1 MRVGVD
7 VGGTNTDAVLMS
19 GFDVL
24 AAVKTGTTADVTAGV
39 VQAIREVLREGRV
52 PASKIDTVMIGTT
65 HFTNALVERKRL
77 LEVGVI
83 RLGAPATL
91 SLPPFV
97 GWPAALRESFGRH
110 SFIVRGGCNFDGSL
124 IASLD
129 EEAIQEAA
137 VRCRRAGL
145 RSVAI
150 SSVFSPVKRDSEE
163 NAREIVARE
172 LPGAHI
178 TLSSDIGRIGLL
190 ERENAAILN
199 ASLADIAR
207 HVVYSF
213 RRALLDLNIA
223 APFFISQ
230 NDGTLMTAEAVER
243 FPVLTIASGPT
254 NSMRGAAFLTRL
266 RDAIIVDI
274 GGTTS
279 DVGMV
284 TQGFPRESAVSVDIG
299 GVRTNF
305 RMPDVLAIGLGGGSR
320 VRRAEE
326 AGPGSVCLGGKV
338 VIGPDSVGYELT
350 RQALVFGG
358 PTLTLTDVAV
368 AAGVMQVGDRS
379 RVGMLEPELIEAVFD
394 EIHLK
399 LEDAIDR
406 IKTSAAPVDVV
417 LVGGGSAL
425 VRRPLRGAGRM
436 IVPDHAGV
444 ANAIGAAI
452 AQVGAEVD
460 RVVLYEKTG
469 RDAAIAVAT
478 EEARDK
484 ARAAGAGGNITV
496 SDIEEVP
503 LSYVPG
509 GAVRLRVKA
518 VGDLLNQ

>member
-24 AAVKTGTTADVTAGV
+24 ASVKTGTTADVTAGV

-52 PASKIDTVMIGTT
+52 PASRVDTVMIGTT

-83 RLGAPATL
+83 RLGAPASL

-97 GWPAALRESFGRH
+97 GWPAALKKSLGRH
-110 SFIVRGGCNFDGSL
+110 SYIVRGGYNFDGSS
-124 IASLD
+124 IAALD
-129 EEAIQEAA
+129 EEAVQEAA
-137 VRCRRAGL
+137 GQCRRAGL
-145 RSVAI
+145 RSMAI
-150 SSVFSPVKRDSEE
+150 SGVFSPVKRDMEE
-163 NAREIVARE
+163 RAREIVSRE
-172 LPGAHI
+172 LPGGHV

-199 ASLADIAR
+199 ASLADISR

-213 RRALLDLNIA
+213 RRALLDLNIT

-254 NSMRGAAFLTRL
+254 NSMRGAAFLTKL

-320 VRRAEE
+320 VRRAGE
-326 AGPGSVCLGGKV
+326 AGPGSPSLGGKV
-338 VIGPDSVGYELT
+338 AIGPDSVGYELT
-350 RQALVFGG
+350 QQALAFGG
-358 PTLTLTDVAV
+358 QTLTLTDVAV

-379 RVGMLEPELIEAVFD
+379 RVGMLEPELIEAVFE

-406 IKTSAAPVDVV
+406 IKTSAAPIDVV
-417 LVGGGSAL
+417 LVGGGCSL
-425 VRRPLRGAGRM
+425 VRRSLRGAGKM
-436 IVPDHAGV
+436 IVPDNAGV

-452 AQVGAEVD
+452 AQIGAEVD
-460 RVVLYEKTG
+460 RVFLYEKTG
-469 RDAAIAVAT
+469 RDAAITAAG
-478 EEARDK
+478 EEACAK
-484 ARAAGAGGNITV
+484 ARAAGAGGNIIV

-518 VGDLLNQ
+518 VGDLLNK